1 MTAPRG
7 GLVVVVLAADEE
19 PERRVVPID
28 NIRCLAKML
37 ATSLSVPVETPT
49 KVRGGE
55 GGRTTELAMCCRS
68 HPRPS
73 GVYSSRKNPWCLT
86 PQTAS
91 AGSERR

>member
-49 KVRGGE
+49 KVRGG
-55 GGRTTELAMCCRS
+55 GGGQDDRIGYVLSLA
-68 HPRPS
+68 PP
-73 GVYSSRKNPWCLT
+73 
-86 PQTAS
+86 A
-91 AGSERR
+91 ERRVLLAEEPLVPDAPDCFSRQ